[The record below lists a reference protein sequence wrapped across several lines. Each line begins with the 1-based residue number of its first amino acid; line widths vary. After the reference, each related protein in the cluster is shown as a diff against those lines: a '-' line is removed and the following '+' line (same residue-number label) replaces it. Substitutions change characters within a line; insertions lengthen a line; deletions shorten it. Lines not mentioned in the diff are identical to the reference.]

1 MTKAKVDT
9 YMKGISVLLYSLKQ
23 GLKNIKHNGLFTLA
37 SIGTISACLFLF
49 GLFYCIVCNF
59 QYMIKNAETSVGVT
73 VFFQEGTD
81 DDVIKSIGDS
91 IKARTEVDRIE
102 FISAEEAWEKFKEEM
117 FADDEA
123 ALSETFGAD
132 NPLKDSASYEV
143 YLNDISKQTEL
154 ISYINGL
161 SGVREVRGSDAA
173 AKGLSN
179 FNRLVGYISAAII
192 IILLAVSIFLI
203 NTTITMGINVR
214 KEEIAIMKFVGA
226 TDAFI
231 RMPFI
236 IEGIIIGILGAA
248 IPIVI
253 LYFMYSKIIEFI
265 SDKFSVLSN
274 ILVFVDGSVV
284 FRVLIPLSIL
294 VGVGIG
300 LVGSISTMRK
310 YLKV

>member
-1 MTKAKVDT
+1 
-9 YMKGISVLLYSLKQ
+9 MKGISVLLYSLKQ

-37 SIGTISACLFLF
+37 SVGTISACLFLF

-59 QYMIKNAETSVGVT
+59 QYMIKNAETAVGVT
-73 VFFQEGTD
+73 VFFQEGAT
-81 DDVIKSIGDS
+81 DDVIQSIGDS
-91 IKARTEVDRIE
+91 IKARDEVDRIE

-117 FADDEA
+117 FAGDEA
-123 ALSETFGAD
+123 ALSETFGED

-161 SGVREVRGSDAA
+161 FGVREVRGSDAA
-173 AKGLSN
+173 ARGLSN

-214 KEEIAIMKFVGA
+214 KEEIAIMKFIGA
-226 TDAFI
+226 TDTFI

-236 IEGIIIGILGAA
+236 IEGIIIGLLGAA

-253 LYFMYSKIIEFI
+253 LYFMYSKIIAFI
-265 SDKFSVLSN
+265 LDKFSVLSN
-274 ILVFVDGSVV
+274 ILVFVDGGAV
-284 FRVLIPLSIL
+284 FRVLIPLSLL

>member
-37 SIGTISACLFLF
+37 SVGTISACLFLF

-59 QYMIKNAETSVGVT
+59 QYMIKNAETAVGVT
-73 VFFQEGTD
+73 VFFQEGAT
-81 DDVIKSIGDS
+81 DDVIQSIGDS
-91 IKARTEVDRIE
+91 IKARDEVDRIE

-117 FADDEA
+117 FAGDEA
-123 ALSETFGAD
+123 ALSETFGED

-161 SGVREVRGSDAA
+161 FGVREVRGSDAA

-214 KEEIAIMKFVGA
+214 KEEIAIMKFIGA
-226 TDAFI
+226 TDTFI

-236 IEGIIIGILGAA
+236 IEGIIIGLLGAA

-253 LYFMYSKIIEFI
+253 LYFMYSKIIAFI
-265 SDKFSVLSN
+265 LDKFSVLSN
-274 ILVFVDGSVV
+274 ILVFVDGGAV
-284 FRVLIPLSIL
+284 FRVLIPLSLL